1 MTQHAPA
8 PGREPNLVPVEQV
21 DVEQVR
27 SRSDRFMR
35 RLLRVTATDPNAV
48 FGARSAMRRSIIIS
62 GIRCTITYLLVPIL
76 VPILGFMGTF
86 AAPVSIA
93 LILYAMVNG
102 VVSVRNFWIADHRA
116 RWQYTWF
123 MGAVFIALTVALAF
137 DVMSVVSR

>member
-1 MTQHAPA
+1 MTQHAPSQ
-8 PGREPNLVPVEQV
+8 GTEPSPRPV
-21 DVEQVR
+21 DVER
-27 SRSDRFMR
+27 SRADRFMR

-62 GIRCTITYLLVPIL
+62 GVRCTITYLLVPIL

-93 LILYAMVNG
+93 LIGYAMVNG
-102 VVSVRNFWIADHRA
+102 VISVRNFWIADHRA

-123 MGAVFIALTVALAF
+123 MAAVFIALTVALVF
-137 DVMSVVSR
+137 DVISLLGR